1 MIDQPCSIKEH
12 WRRLRI
18 KLSLRIVIDKA
29 GREKWQLSNPRFL
42 RYDPRNVRRHRIP
55 FLSFPSA
62 RVANTNTRNESNSR
76 CGTRDAFSIPIYSYI
91 YISLPR
97 AGKFQ
102 PRAYL
107 DHVYVYI
114 HTHIGEGCR
123 FYPGKK
129 ESDGLYFEFLTRG
142 NTTSRRNS
150 IPGRVVTPV
159 ADIFPHDR
167 FACIWLSARF
177 CRENRATNE
186 NS

>member
-55 FLSFPSA
+55 FLSFPPA

-91 YISLPR
+91 YI
-97 AGKFQ
+97 
-102 PRAYL
+102 
-107 DHVYVYI
+107 YI
-114 HTHIGEGCR
+114 
-123 FYPGKK
+123 P
-129 ESDGLYFEFLTRG
+129 S
-142 NTTSRRNS
+142 TSREIS
-150 IPGRVVTPV
+150 TTRVSRSCVCIYTHTYRRGLSFLSGEKGKRRPV
-159 ADIFPHDR
+159 F
-167 FACIWLSARF
+167 
-177 CRENRATNE
+177 
-186 NS
+186 